1 MLIGWAVD
9 VAHTRVRP
17 RNHIHSL
24 FSIVT
29 ASVNDTPNAGRN
41 FAIGEIA
48 AQLDNAQCRSIALLL
63 ARYETFR

>member
-1 MLIGWAVD
+1 MLTRWAVD

-29 ASVNDTPNAGRN
+29 AGVNDTPKHGAILP
-41 FAIGEIA
+41 IGEIA